1 MKAGRNTKLTPELV
15 RQFCKFV
22 ENGNTNVD
30 ACNLLEIS
38 TSSFYD
44 WKAKGKR
51 QARGIHRD
59 FVDELEK
66 SRRRYK
72 MRRREIVN
80 RAALGDT
87 VTTKVKRRKLR
98 NGDVVTMTTTET
110 VPPDWRQAAR
120 ELERAFPE
128 QFGSSSR
135 RIRKDQKRQVTV
147 EIINHL
153 DEVSVEADDE

>member
-15 RQFCKFV
+15 RQICKFV

-44 WKAKGKR
+44 WKAKGKK

-72 MRRREIVN
+72 LLRREIVN

-87 VTTKVKRRKLR
+87 VATKVKGRKLT
-98 NGDVVTMTTTET
+98 NGDIVIETTTKT
-110 VPPDWRQAAR
+110 TPPDWRHAAR

-135 RIRKDQKRQVTV
+135 RIRKAQKRKVPV

-153 DEVSVEADDE
+153 DEVSVEADDK

>member
-44 WKAKGKR
+44 WKAKGKK

-59 FVDELEK
+59 LVDELEK
-66 SRRRYK
+66 SRQRYK
-72 MRRREIVN
+72 LLRRVIVN
-80 RAALGDT
+80 RAALGNT
-87 VTTKVKRRKLR
+87 VTTKVKRRKLT
-98 NGDVVTMTTTET
+98 NGDIVIETTTKT
-110 VPPDWRQAAR
+110 TPPDWRHAAR

-128 QFGSSSR
+128 QFGSTSR
-135 RIRKDQKRQVTV
+135 RIRKAQNRQVPV

-153 DEVSVEADDE
+153 DDVSVEADDE